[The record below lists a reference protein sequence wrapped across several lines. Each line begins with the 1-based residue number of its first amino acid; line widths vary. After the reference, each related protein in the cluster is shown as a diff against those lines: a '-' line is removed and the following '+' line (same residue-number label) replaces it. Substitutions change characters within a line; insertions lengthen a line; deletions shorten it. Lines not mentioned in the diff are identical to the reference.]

1 MAASFTCA
9 AAKRNPRRQRHQ
21 SETAA
26 AGFDPICIPPRAE
39 RETEREREE
48 EKDREREL
56 SFCIRRRAEQRRG
69 AAASGTRGFVVEAS
83 EGGGI
88 VVGRLEGVVRRK
100 GFS

>member
-1 MAASFTCA
+1 MLQRNEIHGGSGIKARQPPPASIQSVFLRA
-9 AAKRNPRRQRHQ
+9 RKERQ
-21 SETAA
+21 S
-26 AGFDPICIPPRAE
+26 
-39 RETEREREE
+39 EREREE